1 MTKIEQIEP
10 NSFNFNNLGIAPKI
24 LDILQEWG
32 FNEPTPIQSKSIPV
46 AIEGKDLVGIAQTG
60 TGKTLAFG
68 IPMIQ
73 RLIQAGGRSLVLLP
87 TRELASQ
94 VDVSLKGMAAKFGL
108 RTVVLI
114 GGESKHLQ
122 LKVLRQKPHIVIAT
136 PGRLIDHIKSNSIN
150 LSDIKILIL
159 DEADMMF
166 DIGFAPQ
173 ITEILKSVPVQRQ
186 TMLFSATMPPAIMA
200 LVAKHMKLPINIEVA
215 PAGTPAEKVNHEMV
229 VIKRED
235 RIHQL
240 EKILT
245 SYHGSVLVFCR
256 TKHAVKKLTIRVRQ
270 MGHAAAEI
278 HSSRSLN
285 QRTSALRA
293 FKNGQVRVL
302 VATDIAARGIDVKGI
317 ELVLNFDLPE
327 NAEDYVHRIGRTG
340 RAGSAGQAISF
351 VSPTEMREVQKIE
364 QIIKKTIPLTKL
376 AEPEY
381 GFRGKDR
388 GRSQSS
394 NSFTN
399 RSGKSLSLGKSPRR
413 SNWKNNSRGQK
424 FSRNKKFNNSQNRKR
439 Y

>member
-1 MTKIEQIEP
+1 MTKIDSH
-10 NSFNFNNLGIAPKI
+10 SFNFNNLGISPRI
-24 LDILQEWG
+24 LDILQELH
-32 FNEPTPIQSKSIPV
+32 FHEPTPIQAKSIPE
-46 AIEGKDLVGIAQTG
+46 AINGKDLVGIAQTG

-73 RLIQAGGRSLVLLP
+73 RLGQTGGRGLVLLP

-94 VDVSLKGMAAKFGL
+94 VNATLKTVGAKLGL
-108 RTVVLI
+108 RTAVLI
-114 GGESKHLQ
+114 GGESKNIQ
-122 LKVLRQKPHIVIAT
+122 LKTLRQKPHIIVAT
-136 PGRLIDHIKSNSIN
+136 PGRLIDHIKSGSIHLN
-150 LSDIKILIL
+150 DIKILVL

-173 ITEILKSVPVQRQ
+173 IAEILKSVPAQRQ
-186 TMLFSATMPPAIMA
+186 TMLFSATMPQAIMV
-200 LVAKHMKLPINIEVA
+200 LVAKHMRLPVNIEVA
-215 PAGTPAEKVNHEMV
+215 PSGTPAEKVNQEMV
-229 VIKRED
+229 VITKEARVG
-235 RIHQL
+235 QL
-240 EKILT
+240 EKILN

-256 TKHAVKKLTIRVRQ
+256 TKHAVKKLTVRVRQ
-270 MGHAAAEI
+270 MGHQAAEI

-285 QRTSALRA
+285 QRSAALQA
-293 FKNGQVRVL
+293 FKTGKVRVL

-340 RAGSAGQAISF
+340 RAGSTGQAISF

-381 GFRGKDR
+381 GVY
-388 GRSQSS
+388 
-394 NSFTN
+394 N
-399 RSGKSLSLGKSPRR
+399 SPRR
-413 SNWKNNSRGQK
+413 VQTKHSFSSRKQISNLGRSPRRREWQRNSK
-424 FSRNKKFNNSQNRKR
+424 FSRNKKFNKPSNRKR

>member
-1 MTKIEQIEP
+1 MTKTQSD
-10 NSFNFNNLGIAPKI
+10 SFNFNNLGIAPKI
-24 LDILQEWG
+24 LDILQEWN
-32 FNEPTPIQSKSIPV
+32 FNEPTPIQFKSIPI

-73 RLIQAGGRSLVLLP
+73 RLGQTGGRGLVLLP

-94 VDVSLKGMAAKFGL
+94 INASLKNIGAKCGL
-108 RTVVLI
+108 RTAVLI
-114 GGESKHLQ
+114 GGESKNIQ
-122 LKVLRQKPHIVIAT
+122 LKALRQKPHIIVAT
-136 PGRLIDHIKSNSIN
+136 PGRLIDHIKSGSIN
-150 LSDIKILIL
+150 LNDIKILVL

-173 ITEILKSVPVQRQ
+173 IAEILKSVPVERQ

-200 LVAKHMKLPINIEVA
+200 LVAKHMRLPVNIEVA
-215 PAGTPAEKVNHEMV
+215 PSGTPAEKVNHEMI
-229 VIKRED
+229 VIKKED
-235 RIHQL
+235 RVNQL
-240 EKILT
+240 KKILA
-245 SYHGSVLVFCR
+245 SYHGSVLIFCR
-256 TKHAVKKLTIRVRQ
+256 TKHAVKKLKVKVGQ
-270 MGHAAAEI
+270 LGHQVAEI
-278 HSSRSLN
+278 HSGRSLN
-285 QRTSALRA
+285 QRSHALKA

-327 NAEDYVHRIGRTG
+327 SAEDYVHRIGRTG
-340 RAGSAGQAISF
+340 RAGSAGLAVSF

-381 GFRGKDR
+381 GFVG
-388 GRSQSS
+388 
-394 NSFTN
+394 
-399 RSGKSLSLGKSPRR
+399 SPRR
-413 SNWKNNSRGQK
+413 QRNRSFSNRRQQDFSLGRSPRRRDWNRARRQK
-424 FSRNKKFNNSQNRKR
+424 FSGDRKFNKNGNRKR